1 LAELRIG
8 ESCYGLSRQTSA
20 AKVVV
25 AVTVDYVD
33 KTAGCTD
40 LGLSSDA

>member
-1 LAELRIG
+1 LANHVMDCLGGHSPAI
-8 ESCYGLSRQTSA
+8 
-20 AKVVV
+20 VVV